1 MRALVISGGGSK
13 GAFAGGVAEHLIRV
27 QKKQYD
33 LFLGCSTGSLLVS
46 HLALN
51 KIDKIKK
58 CFTEVTQESIFDNC
72 PFTVSSNNGI
82 QSIGIHHFNVL
93 KNFIKGRKTFGES
106 NNLRQLIL
114 NSITPKEFTE
124 LKTAAVE
131 VVITVSNL
139 STNKVEYKK
148 ISECSYRDFIDW
160 IWISCNYVPFMT
172 LTSKNGCEYGDGGLG
187 TVIPIEE
194 ALRCGATEIDAILL
208 DTEFPQINRMPSKNP
223 FDAMSTIFGFMADR
237 IQYQN
242 VKIGK
247 LMADDFK
254 AKVNLFY
261 TPTILTTNSLIFN
274 KKKMESW
281 WRAGFEFAA
290 QRSEENETFSAGEN
304 NS

>member
-1 MRALVISGGGSK
+1 MKALVISGGGSK

-58 CFTEVTQESIFDNC
+58 SFTEVTQESIFDNC

-114 NSITPKEFTE
+114 NSITPKEFTT
-124 LKTAAVE
+124 LKTTAKE
-131 VVITVSNL
+131 IVITVSNL

-172 LTSKNGCEYGDGGLG
+172 LSSKNGCEYGDGGLG

-223 FDAMSTIFGFMADR
+223 FDALSTIFGFMADR

-247 LMADDFK
+247 LMADDYK

-261 TPTILTTNSLIFN
+261 TPTILTTNSLIFD
-274 KKKMESW
+274 KEKMESW
-281 WRAGFEFAA
+281 WQAGYEFAA
-290 QRSEENETFSAGEN
+290 RKSDVKESFLAGEN
-304 NS
+304 